1 MKPIALARA
10 GQRLV
15 WRQWGIGPP
24 FPQKFMSFGAP
35 IEVAVPIGTTLRIW
49 SVGGYG
55 GDVAFPPGWS
65 VGARIAALVDEP
77 YTGLL
82 FDDGTLIALR
92 SVKAACVQ
100 VLKLP

>member
-1 MKPIALARA
+1 MKSIALARA

-24 FPQKFMSFGAP
+24 FSQKFMSFGAP
-35 IEVAVPIGTTLRIW
+35 AEVAVPIGTVLRIL

-55 GDVAFPPGWS
+55 GDVAFPSGWS
-65 VGARIAALVDEP
+65 AGTRTAALVDEP

-82 FDDGTLIALR
+82 FDDGTLIALQC
-92 SVKAACVQ
+92 VKAACVG